1 MGVHGKTNFKT
12 DEIGESK
19 MKCPKCE
26 GLKYVYSISG
36 NTGTLETCPICK
48 GTGKVERTDGIDYNR
63 KIAVP
68 EHKAGQTGG

>member
-1 MGVHGKTNFKT
+1 
-12 DEIGESK
+12 
-19 MKCPKCE
+19 MKCPKCKGNGFIVE
-26 GLKYVYSISG
+26 KRSIG
-36 NTGTLETCPICK
+36 EKICPFWKCDFCK